1 MVVERY
7 KQSAGGTTEK
17 IETMSKMMN
26 TFCDQ
31 LGLVDDSAVLSYEE
45 FEQRWLE
52 LIDEDFLAPFR
63 GLFKC
68 LDANGDNVI
77 DMHEW
82 RIHNVAMGVPPEHA
96 QDSFNAIDVNKDG
109 VISEEEF
116 LNYHFEY
123 FRSTENKLNSAI
135 LYGPL

>member
-1 MVVERY
+1 METRDADKNGVLTRSDFDLVVKRY

-45 FEQRWLE
+45 FEERWLE

-63 GLFKC
+63 GLFKY

-77 DMHEW
+77 DINGGFTILLWVYHQNML
-82 RIHNVAMGVPPEHA
+82 RILLM
-96 QDSFNAIDVNKDG
+96 
-109 VISEEEF
+109 
-116 LNYHFEY
+116 
-123 FRSTENKLNSAI
+123 
-135 LYGPL
+135 PLM